1 MTKIAAA
8 PGLPAKRAPAH
19 LQGAP
24 FAGRPGLRR
33 LNFISGLSGCAKYA
47 QPD

>member
-8 PGLPAKRAPAH
+8 PAFRQKALPADE
-19 LQGAP
+19 QEP
-24 FAGRPGLRR
+24 FRQEDRGLRR